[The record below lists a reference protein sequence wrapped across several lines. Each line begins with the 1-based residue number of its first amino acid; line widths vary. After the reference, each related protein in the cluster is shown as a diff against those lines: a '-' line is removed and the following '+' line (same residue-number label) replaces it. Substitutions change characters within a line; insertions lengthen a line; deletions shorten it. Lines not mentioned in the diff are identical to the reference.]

1 VNLGGL
7 LAERAQYKLDAVS
20 RLTADMADP
29 ALSLDDIANRC
40 DQAARDL
47 VAAASLVRR
56 IAKQQKKI
64 GAAGA
69 VHDTHQK

>member
-1 VNLGGL
+1 MNLGGL

-29 ALSLDDIANRC
+29 SLSLDDVADRC

-47 VAAASLVRR
+47 IAAAALVRR
-56 IAKQQKKI
+56 IAKQQKKS

-69 VHDTHQK
+69 MHDAHQK